1 MPVCHHPSLF
11 TRRENICSNVSSANR
26 LPSVPVCN
34 SHHSR
39 PISPKHAGMVTDE
52 KIESKGLAWRRTRQD
67 DQAGQFVSWGRDHSQ
82 VCINFLHPLVSQIS
96 AFICLKHE
104 LCLKSP
110 VVPVR
115 GGFHLY
121 QFILPA
127 SPSPFHLPLKS
138 ISKLQMYAPVFP
150 FRRIWLV
157 ASSTG

>member
-110 VVPVR
+110 VFRPGADFIYTNSSFQPHQVR
-115 GGFHLY
+115 FICLINLSVNSRCTHPFFRLEGF
-121 QFILPA
+121 
-127 SPSPFHLPLKS
+127 
-138 ISKLQMYAPVFP
+138 
-150 FRRIWLV
+150 
-157 ASSTG
+157 G